1 MRLNE
6 WFWHTRSPAH
16 TVSLWS
22 SSSTLGSQNLG
33 KVYISYDM
41 YFAALNSCLKTRK
54 LQMHIQ
60 MLKLAGLLKLGL
72 EIIYFNATMY
82 VTYCRS
88 LCPLPTL
95 KKTMCAINCYIIRIM
110 VSSNNQLGSV
120 MASYL
125 NKSFKYLTQGKYVQ
139 FILVEI
145 SMSRFITSYRLIS

>member
-1 MRLNE
+1 
-6 WFWHTRSPAH
+6 
-16 TVSLWS
+16 
-22 SSSTLGSQNLG
+22 
-33 KVYISYDM
+33 
-41 YFAALNSCLKTRK
+41 
-54 LQMHIQ
+54 MHIQ

>member
-1 MRLNE
+1 
-6 WFWHTRSPAH
+6 
-16 TVSLWS
+16 
-22 SSSTLGSQNLG
+22 
-33 KVYISYDM
+33 
-41 YFAALNSCLKTRK
+41 
-54 LQMHIQ
+54 

-72 EIIYFNATMY
+72 EIIYFNATIH

-110 VSSNNQLGSV
+110 VSCNNQLGSV

-145 SMSRFITSYRLIS
+145 STSRFTLPHIVLYHDKVLKLR